1 MQEQTFGSKGA
12 AAARAGSIQGEGL
25 MDDDSFDELMQDL
38 PGNFNVPPN
47 PPLDEMWTEIQ
58 RAHFN
63 APISAPARRGIISH
77 APWLAAA
84 ATLLIGIGIGRF
96 LPRTAKTTPSATV
109 SASATQTHLPSDTSA
124 VVDAYRDQTS
134 RYLGQTAA
142 LLISLPAKD
151 ASGKTDAAFAGKA
164 ADLLVTTR
172 LLIDSP
178 AAQDPKMRSLL
189 EDLELVLVQ
198 IARLRTERNR
208 GDLDL
213 IHQAVEQGDVLS
225 RLNSAVVTNQSSE

>member
-1 MQEQTFGSKGA
+1 
-12 AAARAGSIQGEGL
+12 
-25 MDDDSFDELMQDL
+25 MDEKRFDEVLRDL
-38 PGNFNVPPN
+38 PRSFNPPHQ
-47 PPLDEMWTEIQ
+47 PPLDDMWAVIED
-58 RAHFN
+58 AHFN
-63 APISAPARRGIISH
+63 APAAVPSHRGTITR

-84 ATLLIGIGIGRF
+84 AALVIGVGIGRYV
-96 LPRTAKTTPSATV
+96 PRSAKITDTLSPAPKVASVSQTA
-109 SASATQTHLPSDTSA
+109 SDTSA

-134 RYLGQTAA
+134 HYLGQAAA

-151 ASGKTDAAFAGKA
+151 ASGKADPGFAGKA
-164 ADLLVTTR
+164 AELLVTTR
-172 LLIDSP
+172 LLMDSP
-178 AAQDPKMRSLL
+178 AAQDPKLRSLL

-198 IARLRTERNR
+198 IARLRSERSR

>member
-1 MQEQTFGSKGA
+1 MN
-12 AAARAGSIQGEGL
+12 
-25 MDDDSFDELMQDL
+25 DDRFDELMQDL
-38 PGNFNVPPN
+38 RWSFNVPPN
-47 PPLDEMWTEIQ
+47 PPLDEMWTEIE
-58 RAHFN
+58 RAHLG
-63 APISAPARRGIISH
+63 APVSAIPRGGIGRYT
-77 APWLAAA
+77 PWLAAA
-84 ATLLIGIGIGRF
+84 ATLLIGVGIGRL
-96 LPRTAKTTPSATV
+96 LPNSNKTSPAMSTASTAATHQ
-109 SASATQTHLPSDTSA
+109 SIPPDTSA

>member
-1 MQEQTFGSKGA
+1 M
-12 AAARAGSIQGEGL
+12 
-25 MDDDSFDELMQDL
+25 MDDERFDDVLRDL
-38 PGNFNVPPN
+38 PRSFNPPPE
-47 PPLDEMWTEIQ
+47 PPLDEMWTTIED
-58 RAHFN
+58 AHFN
-63 APISAPARRGIISH
+63 APVPISTTRGMTSR

-84 ATLLIGIGIGRF
+84 ATLVIGIGIGRY
-96 LPRTAKTTPSATV
+96 LTSGSKPVENAPSSSSIAGN
-109 SASATQTHLPSDTSA
+109 SAAPASDTSA
-124 VVDAYRDQTS
+124 VADAYRDQTN

-151 ASGKTDAAFAGKA
+151 ANGKTDAAFAAKA
-164 ADLLVTTR
+164 TDLLVTTR

-178 AAQDPKMRSLL
+178 AAAQDPKLHSLL

-198 IARLRTERNR
+198 IARLRSEKNK

-225 RLNSAVVTNQSSE
+225 RLNSAVATTQSSE

>member
-1 MQEQTFGSKGA
+1 
-12 AAARAGSIQGEGL
+12 
-25 MDDDSFDELMQDL
+25 MDEKRFDEVLREL
-38 PGNFNVPPN
+38 PRSFNPPAQ
-47 PPLDEMWTEIQ
+47 PPLDDMWAVIED
-58 RAHFN
+58 AHFN
-63 APISAPARRGIISH
+63 APASVSSPQRSMRR

-84 ATLLIGIGIGRF
+84 ALVIGIGIGRYI
-96 LPRTAKTTPSATV
+96 PSSAKTANNPAPAIM
-109 SASATQTHLPSDTSA
+109 ASAGQTASDTSA

-134 RYLGQTAA
+134 HYLGQAAA

-151 ASGKTDAAFAGKA
+151 ASGTADAAFAGKA

-172 LLIDSP
+172 LLMDSP
-178 AAQDPKMRSLL
+178 AAQDPKLRSLL
-189 EDLELVLVQ
+189 DDLELVLVQ
-198 IARLRTERNR
+198 IARLRGERSK

>member
-1 MQEQTFGSKGA
+1 
-12 AAARAGSIQGEGL
+12 
-25 MDDDSFDELMQDL
+25 MDEHEFDKLIRELRWS
-38 PGNFNVPPN
+38 FNVPVD
-47 PPLDEMWTEIQ
+47 PPLEAMWTVIED
-58 RAHFN
+58 AHFN
-63 APISAPARRGIISH
+63 AAAPMNTAVPSIPRVQSRASL

-84 ATLLIGIGIGRF
+84 AALVIGIGIGRF
-96 LPRTAKTTPSATV
+96 IPRTGANAPALAPPARVVARTTAKGV
-109 SASATQTHLPSDTSA
+109 DTSA
-124 VVDAYRDQTS
+124 VADAYRDQTS

-142 LLISLPAKD
+142 LLISLPARD
-151 ASGKTDAAFAGKA
+151 GSGKADAAFAGKA

-198 IARLRTERNR
+198 IARLRVERSR
-208 GDLDL
+208 SDLDL

>member
-1 MQEQTFGSKGA
+1 M
-12 AAARAGSIQGEGL
+12 
-25 MDDDSFDELMQDL
+25 MDEKRFDEVLRDL
-38 PGNFNVPPN
+38 PRSFNPPN
-47 PPLDEMWTEIQ
+47 QPPLDDMWAVIED
-58 RAHFN
+58 AHFN
-63 APISAPARRGIISH
+63 APASVSSRRGVIWR

-84 ATLLIGIGIGRF
+84 ATLVIGIGIGRYV
-96 LPRTAKTTPSATV
+96 PR
-109 SASATQTHLPSDTSA
+109 SASMTGSQTPTTVAASTRQPASDTSA

-134 RYLGQTAA
+134 HYLGQAAA

-151 ASGKTDAAFAGKA
+151 ASGKADAAFAGKA

-172 LLIDSP
+172 LLMDSP
-178 AAQDPKMRSLL
+178 AAQDPKLRSLL
-189 EDLELVLVQ
+189 DDLELVLVQ
-198 IARLRTERNR
+198 IARLRGERNK

>member
-1 MQEQTFGSKGA
+1 
-12 AAARAGSIQGEGL
+12 
-25 MDDDSFDELMQDL
+25 MDENRFDEVLRDL
-38 PGNFNVPPN
+38 PRSFNNPPE
-47 PPLDEMWTEIQ
+47 PPLDEMWGVIED
-58 RAHFN
+58 AHFD
-63 APISAPARRGIISH
+63 SPASTARQGGMASP

-84 ATLLIGIGIGRF
+84 AALVIGIGIGHYVPLGKNPARNATS
-96 LPRTAKTTPSATV
+96 PAATASTGAFPAGT
-109 SASATQTHLPSDTSA
+109 DTSA
-124 VVDAYRDQTS
+124 VGDAYRDQTS
-134 RYLGQTAA
+134 RYLGQAAA
-142 LLISLPAKD
+142 LLVSLPDKD
-151 ASGKTDAAFAGKA
+151 ARGKTDAGFAGKA

-178 AAQDPKMRSLL
+178 AAQDPKLRSLL

-198 IARLRTERNR
+198 IARLRGERNS